1 MAYYNQD
8 DALHKDA
15 AEMMT
20 KFASGEVPLTK
31 FFTSDYVFDETVTVI
46 ECVLG
51 RHDLAVRVGEALRE
65 SPRTEILLIDK
76 DTFEASWKLFTT
88 SRGLSF
94 TDCTSLV
101 LMKAL
106 GIQAAFTF
114 DRHLKALGIR
124 TMP

>member
-8 DALHKDA
+8 DVLHKDA

-65 SPRTEILLIDK
+65 SHRTEILPIDK

-94 TDCTSLV
+94 TDCTSPV
-101 LMKAL
+101 SY
-106 GIQAAFTF
+106 T
-114 DRHLKALGIR
+114 HLTLPTNR
-124 TMP
+124 EV